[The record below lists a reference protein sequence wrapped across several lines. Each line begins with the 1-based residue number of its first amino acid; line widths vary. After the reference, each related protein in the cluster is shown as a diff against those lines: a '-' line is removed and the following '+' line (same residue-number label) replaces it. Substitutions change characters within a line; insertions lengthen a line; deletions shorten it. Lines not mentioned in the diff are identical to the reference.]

1 VKISK
6 KNLIRLVEEETKK
19 ILKEDELKVTFNSA
33 RGTTNLIMLTLKSL
47 GMLKNTPPTSD
58 VQPIDKLIVDVV
70 DVGEALKITT
80 TGMSGDGIDDIK
92 KLELVHK
99 NIGRIMQYMQAD
111 ERLNSAMYKI
121 AGENKGTVR

>member
-1 VKISK
+1 MNYE
-6 KNLIRLVEEETKK
+6 KNGCCW